1 MTPPHRDEGLS
12 EAVGFILI
20 LAVIIMTISIYLLY
34 LMPAIGRENEIAQ
47 MAQVKERFTEYKQNI
62 DTLWTSRQC
71 QSEFG
76 PALSLGSGDTT
87 GILSY
92 FPFFSPSKAGAVL
105 ALNQRVENITITSD
119 SYFLVSSG
127 GYSESG
133 TITNIPG
140 TLNVN
145 TTPLH
150 FYINVSTSDLL
161 TDRWVLINGPT
172 WDVSV
177 NITPNYFYSN
187 RFNLTLNSTGYIQS
201 FWNWTEY
208 RWNSTDITVKTYSG
222 SSPVVSNLPVYLNIS
237 TSRVYTVDLMSPVY
251 GISTQFQ
258 SPQSVNVS
266 KSDNTVTASYDVRYG
281 FIPIISTST
290 QPLGAIEYRSNNLY
304 YTPQTYYYQLG
315 GVFLEQA
322 DGSVNEIPPAISISV
337 VNSSPVVNVGEIL
350 LRGGVTS
357 TQVSGSGPITVASAV
372 TDLSSP
378 SLTAGNNT
386 RWVNLSIQA
395 ASTNASEMWN
405 RTFQDL
411 ADRGGLPV
419 TSYTIGRSGN
429 VSFLNI
435 TGNPQIYDVR
445 LSLTQVN
452 VSADYVEE
460 YSTGGISRSWRNVP
474 GFAPPGS
481 AMTTTTTTLSAST
494 NSSTYGNPVTFTA
507 TVTPT
512 SGSGTPTGT
521 VTFYN
526 GSVPLGTATLSSGSA
541 SLSTSTLPVG
551 THSITATYNG
561 DGNYQTSTSNAVS
574 LNVNTS
580 TPPPGYIPWYNCAW
594 THRKNITIDKAKVNG
609 TVSDFPVLI
618 NFTSDSDLQA
628 YALGT
633 GDDIL
638 FTKSDGTTKLSH
650 EFELYQSGSG
660 GLIAW
665 VKIPSPGLSSA
676 ANTSIYMYYGNPAA
690 SNQEDKTG
698 GVWSNYYQ
706 AVWHLRELG
715 VGGVGEFKD
724 STSNHNNGQGG
735 QTGANPPA
743 RVNAKIG
750 YGQDFTSSNNQFIQ
764 IPDAASLQ
772 ITGPITIEAWIYGH
786 DWSDPGGGYRSV
798 LGRQYGTG
806 SGDAYQTA
814 VSACGAGSCTPYT
827 WLTSSGVS
835 SGTTVNTN
843 TWNFLATNFTPG
855 GSATAYIHVNGASAG
870 SQGSM
875 SISIDSNRVII
886 GGQENGAGT
895 TVDQLFDGVIDEVR
909 ISNVARS
916 DQWIKTEYNNQN
928 SPITFHYRNASETS
942 LC

>member
-12 EAVGFILI
+12 EAVGFILL

-34 LMPAIGRENEIAQ
+34 LMPAMGRENEIAQ
-47 MAQVKERFTEYKQNI
+47 MAQVKERFTEYKLNI

-76 PALSLGSGDTT
+76 PALSLGSGDTA

-150 FYINVSTSDLL
+150 FYINISTSDLL
-161 TDRWVLINGPT
+161 TDRWVLIGGPA

-187 RFNLTLNSTGYIQS
+187 RFNWTLNSTGYIQS
-201 FWNWTEY
+201 FWNVTEY
-208 RWNSTDITVKTYSG
+208 LWNSTDITVTTYSSG
-222 SSPVVSNLPVYLNIS
+222 NPVLSNLPVYRNVTTS
-237 TSRVYTVDLMSPVY
+237 TIYTVDLMSPVY
-251 GISTQFQ
+251 GISTLFQ
-258 SPQSVNVS
+258 GPRSVNVS
-266 KSDNTVTASYDVRYG
+266 TSDNTGKITASYDVRHG
-281 FIPIISTST
+281 FIPLISTST
-290 QPLGAIEYRSNNLY
+290 HPLGAIEYRSNNLY

-322 DGSVNEIPPAISISV
+322 DGSTSEIPPAISISV

-350 LRGGVTS
+350 LLGGVTS
-357 TQVSGSGPITVASAV
+357 TEVSGSGPITVASAV

-378 SLTAGNNT
+378 PLLAGNNT
-386 RWVNLSIQA
+386 RWVNITIQA

-411 ADRGGLPV
+411 ANDGGLPV
-419 TSYTIGRSGN
+419 TSYKIGRSGN
-429 VSFLNI
+429 VTFLNI

-481 AMTTTTTTLSAST
+481 AMTTTTTTLGAST
-494 NSSTYGNPVTFTA
+494 GSSTYGDLVTFTA

-512 SGSGTPTGT
+512 GGSGTPTGT

-526 GSVPLGTATLSSGSA
+526 GSVPLGTATLISGSA

-561 DGNYQTSTSNAVS
+561 DGNYQTSTSSAVS
-574 LNVNTS
+574 LNVMSS
-580 TPPPGYIPWYNCAW
+580 TPPAGYTPWYNCAW
-594 THRKNITIDKAKVNG
+594 TKRKNITIDKAQVVGSLTN
-609 TVSDFPVLI
+609 FPVLI
-618 NFTSDSDLQA
+618 NFTLDSDLKT
-628 YALGT
+628 YAQTT

-638 FTKSDGTTKLSH
+638 FTKGDGTTKLSH
-650 EFELYQSGSG
+650 EIELYQSGSG

-665 VKIPSPGLSSA
+665 VKVDPLSSA
-676 ANTSIYMYYGNPAA
+676 ANTSIFMYYGNSAA

-743 RVNAKIG
+743 RVAAKIG
-750 YGQDFTSSNNQFIQ
+750 YGQSFTAASNQFIQ
-764 IPDAASLQ
+764 VPDSSSLQ
-772 ITGPITIEAWIYGH
+772 ITGPITIEAWINGSSWT
-786 DWSDPGGGYRSV
+786 DSGGGNKSI
-798 LGRQYGTG
+798 LGRQYL
-806 SGDAYQTA
+806 SGQQDAYQIA
-814 VSACGAGSCTPYT
+814 VWPSASGSSTPYGF
-827 WLTSSGVS
+827 LTSGPVSGNTVTTGSWYHVALNLTSGGIAYLHRNGVRIATQAS
-835 SGTTVNTN
+835 S
-843 TWNFLATNFTPG
+843 
-855 GSATAYIHVNGASAG
+855 
-870 SQGSM
+870 

-886 GGQENGAGT
+886 GGEENGAGT
-895 TVDQLFDGVIDEVR
+895 PVDQLFDGMIDEVR
-909 ISNVARS
+909 ISNIARDS
-916 DQWIKTEYNNQN
+916 NWITTEYNNQN
-928 SPITFHYRNASETS
+928 SPITFHYRNASESS